1 MHAILTDVGN
11 IRDRNEDLADVDA
24 KRGLYLLADGMGGHP
39 DGNLASRLA
48 IEAAKKYL
56 TAKKVAGRPRTRG
69 AKLEQAIHA
78 ANRAILERSTATQDG
93 RPGMGTT
100 LVLAWLGKQYL
111 DVAHVGDS
119 RLYRV
124 RDGVAEC
131 LTRDHTVVRAL
142 VERGDLEPDS
152 PEVLQLGHI
161 LTQAVG
167 LDPGIEPEVGR
178 FPARQG
184 DLYVLCSDG
193 LSDLVPDSA
202 IGTIVTTLAS
212 DLENAAKALIATA
225 LNAGGHD
232 NITVIVVRDDQP
244 RAKRR
249 GSAKRPGAEAVSVES
264 ESATEDPTKPSPA
277 ELPS

>member
-1 MHAILTDVGN
+1 MGRKHAILTDVGN
-11 IRDRNEDLADVDA
+11 FRDRNEDVADVDA
-24 KRGLYLLADGMGGHP
+24 GMGLYLLADGMGGHP
-39 DGNLASRLA
+39 DGNLAARLA
-48 IEAAKKYL
+48 IEAAKSYL
-56 TAKKVAGRPRTRG
+56 THKKVPGRPRARG
-69 AKLEQAIHA
+69 AKLAQAIHA
-78 ANRAILERSTATQDG
+78 ANRAILDRSTVQDG
-93 RPGMGTT
+93 KPGMGTT
-100 LVLAWLGKQYL
+100 LVVAWLGKQYL

-124 RDGVAEC
+124 RNGAAEC

-178 FPARQG
+178 FRAQQG

-212 DLENAAKALIATA
+212 DLESAAQALVATA

-232 NITVIVVRDDQP
+232 NITVVVVHDDQP

-249 GSAKRPGAEAVSVES
+249 EPKKPRPAPEQEPVAEDVSE
-264 ESATEDPTKPSPA
+264 PSPA
-277 ELPS
+277 QAQR